1 MGQEV
6 LYKANDNESA
16 LIKMHLVNINRLR
29 ADIEKLSSELNI
41 AASSLSLV
49 HIGAY
54 NRNIV
59 DKIKSNELGAE
70 DMLGVINKPCPPMF
84 NSDGSS
90 NIIFDTNTNIVSIVC
105 S

>member
-6 LYKANDNESA
+6 LYKANDNEVA
-16 LIKMHLVNINRLR
+16 LIKMHLININRLR
-29 ADIEKLSSELNI
+29 TELEKLNNELNI

-54 NRNIV
+54 NRSIL

-70 DMLGVINKPCPPMF
+70 ELLSVINKQCPPIF
-84 NSDGSS
+84 NNDGSS
-90 NIIFDTNTNIVSIVC
+90 SIMFDTNTNIASITT
-105 S
+105 